1 MRVWGVRALICSAG
15 VVMATGGGAADLELQ
30 VEVSQPF
37 FRGFVHLDIC
47 PCSKKVPHFSYGF
60 TQLPVLVKPFAAP
73 PKHFIDYNVDV
84 M

>member
-1 MRVWGVRALICSAG
+1 M
-15 VVMATGGGAADLELQ
+15 
-30 VEVSQPF
+30 
-37 FRGFVHLDIC
+37 HLDIC